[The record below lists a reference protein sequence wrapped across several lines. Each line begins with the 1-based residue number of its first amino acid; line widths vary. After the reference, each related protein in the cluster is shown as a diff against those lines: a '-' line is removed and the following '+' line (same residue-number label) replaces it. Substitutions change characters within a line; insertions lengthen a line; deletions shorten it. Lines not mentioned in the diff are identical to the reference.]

1 MSRRSAIIVGWVP
14 VSTILLGS
22 AAKVQMPAIKLADV
36 TAQMI
41 LNMLA
46 SLHRHYLDWRED

>member
-1 MSRRSAIIVGWVP
+1 MSRRSAFIAGSVP
-14 VSTILLGS
+14 ASIILLGS
-22 AAKVQMPAIKLADV
+22 AAKMQMPAIKLADV

-46 SLHRHYLDWRED
+46 SLHRQLS